1 MKLEVQKA
9 RAAAVAAELITGRVA
24 QEACGQVD
32 ELVSL
37 AEEANHEIHRR
48 NMRRT
53 VFRRR
58 NLTMK
63 EKANATL
70 RRAAS
75 LRCRTDAAIARLGR
89 AIACYQRGAITTVEL
104 LREASAAI
112 DRAGSL
118 ELSAAEL
125 AATGSFGRS
134 VNRKVANYRNYICT
148 AARIAMGYKSNAE
161 CRRQALAFARTA
173 ARLGNRRT
181 AFIAHDLL
189 WAAAGGL
196 PDEAEFAAFE
206 ACERV

>member
-1 MKLEVQKA
+1 
-9 RAAAVAAELITGRVA
+9 
-24 QEACGQVD
+24 
-32 ELVSL
+32 
-37 AEEANHEIHRR
+37 
-48 NMRRT
+48 
-53 VFRRR
+53 
-58 NLTMK
+58 MK
-63 EKANATL
+63 EKSNATL

-75 LRCRTDAAIARLGR
+75 LRCRTDAAIDRLGK
-89 AIACYQRGAITTVEL
+89 AIFYYERGSISAGEL
-104 LREASAAI
+104 LREASAAA
-112 DRAGSL
+112 DRAGTL

-196 PDEAEFAAFE
+196 PDESEFAVFE

>member
-1 MKLEVQKA
+1 
-9 RAAAVAAELITGRVA
+9 
-24 QEACGQVD
+24 
-32 ELVSL
+32 
-37 AEEANHEIHRR
+37 
-48 NMRRT
+48 
-53 VFRRR
+53 
-58 NLTMK
+58 MK
-63 EKANATL
+63 EKSNATL

-75 LRCRTDAAIARLGR
+75 LRCRTDAAIDRLGK
-89 AIACYQRGAITTVEL
+89 AIFYYERGSITAAEL
-104 LREASAAI
+104 LREASAAA
-112 DRAGSL
+112 DRAGTL

-148 AARIAMGYKSNAE
+148 AARIAMGYESNAE

-196 PDEAEFAAFE
+196 PSEEEFAAFE
-206 ACERV
+206 ACEML

>member
-1 MKLEVQKA
+1 
-9 RAAAVAAELITGRVA
+9 
-24 QEACGQVD
+24 
-32 ELVSL
+32 
-37 AEEANHEIHRR
+37 
-48 NMRRT
+48 
-53 VFRRR
+53 
-58 NLTMK
+58 MK
-63 EKANATL
+63 EKSNATL

-75 LRCRTDAAIARLGR
+75 LRCRTDAAIDRLGK
-89 AIACYQRGAITTVEL
+89 AIFYYERGSISAGEL
-104 LREASAAI
+104 LREASAAA
-112 DRAGSL
+112 DRAGTL

-134 VNRKVANYRNYICT
+134 VNRKVADYRNYICT
-148 AARIAMGYKSNAE
+148 ATRIAMGYKSNAE

-196 PDEAEFAAFE
+196 PSEAEFAAFE

>member
-1 MKLEVQKA
+1 
-9 RAAAVAAELITGRVA
+9 
-24 QEACGQVD
+24 
-32 ELVSL
+32 
-37 AEEANHEIHRR
+37 
-48 NMRRT
+48 
-53 VFRRR
+53 
-58 NLTMK
+58 MK
-63 EKANATL
+63 EKSNATL

-89 AIACYQRGAITTVEL
+89 AISCFERGSISAGEL
-104 LREASAAI
+104 LREASDAA
-112 DRAGSL
+112 DRAGAL

-148 AARIAMGYKSNAE
+148 AARIAMRYKSNAE

-196 PDEAEFAAFE
+196 PSEEEFAAFE
-206 ACERV
+206 ACEML

>member
-1 MKLEVQKA
+1 
-9 RAAAVAAELITGRVA
+9 
-24 QEACGQVD
+24 
-32 ELVSL
+32 
-37 AEEANHEIHRR
+37 
-48 NMRRT
+48 
-53 VFRRR
+53 
-58 NLTMK
+58 MK
-63 EKANATL
+63 EKSNATL

-75 LRCRTDAAIARLGR
+75 LRCRTDAAIDRLGR
-89 AIACYQRGAITTVEL
+89 AVSCYERGSISAGEL
-104 LREASAAI
+104 LREASDAA
-112 DRAGSL
+112 DRAGAL

-134 VNRKVANYRNYICT
+134 VNRKVADYRNYICT

-206 ACERV
+206 ACEML